1 MSNPNALYLLAD
13 HIKLSLLERQRSKAA
28 NLLQYD
34 ADDASGPASGEA
46 APQHDVQDGHIQQ
59 SLDQLQEGITFLK
72 REQERLQAQGEEGK
86 ALDIEDALPGLNK
99 KLAELTAQFNGT
111 TPVAGAS
118 TSARTSLRLS
128 KAVRFLDKPLPPPSD
143 AAYDADLEAQRNNLF
158 NRYTDEPDES
168 LTPDYSD
175 QDNVQL
181 HQMHQQIMQDQDD
194 QLDALG
200 ASIGRQREL
209 SMQIGD
215 ELDSHVAMLEETER
229 LTDRHQTRIDRARRS
244 VNKIARS
251 AGDCKQMVAIV
262 VLIIILVLLIA
273 ILK

>member
-13 HIKLSLLERQRSKAA
+13 HIKLSLLERQRSKAL
-28 NLLQYD
+28 NLLQDDGADTSGSGSGD
-34 ADDASGPASGEA
+34 ATTEREA
-46 APQHDVQDGHIQQ
+46 QDGHISR
-59 SLDQLQEGITFLK
+59 SLEQLDEGITFLK
-72 REQERLQAQGEEGK
+72 REQERLQAEGEEGK
-86 ALDIEDALPGLNK
+86 ALNIGDALPGLNK
-99 KLAELTAQFNGT
+99 KLVELTAQFNGT
-111 TPVAGAS
+111 APVAGAS
-118 TSARTSLRLS
+118 SSSASTTLRMN
-128 KAVRFLDKPLPPPSD
+128 KAVRFQDKPLPPPGTD
-143 AAYDADLEAQRNNLF
+143 ADEADLEAQRNNLF

-168 LTPDYSD
+168 TQDYSD

-181 HQMHQQIMQDQDD
+181 HQMHQRIMQDQDD
-194 QLDALG
+194 QLDVLG
-200 ASIGRQREL
+200 ASISRQREL

-215 ELDSHVAMLEETER
+215 ELDSHVQMLEETEQ

-244 VNKIARS
+244 VGKIARS

>member
-13 HIKLSLLERQRSKAA
+13 HIKLSLLERQRSKAL
-28 NLLQYD
+28 NLLQ
-34 ADDASGPASGEA
+34 DDTNDTTGSTSGEA
-46 APQHDVQDGHIQQ
+46 AQDGHISQ
-59 SLDQLQEGITFLK
+59 SLEQLQEGIAYLV

-86 ALDIEDALPGLNK
+86 ALNIQDALPGLNK

-111 TPVAGAS
+111 TPVSGAAAS
-118 TSARTSLRLS
+118 SASARTTTLRMS

-143 AAYDADLEAQRNNLF
+143 FAHDADLEAQRNNLF

-168 LTPDYSD
+168 SAADYSD

-181 HQMHQQIMQDQDD
+181 HQMHQRIMQDQDD

-215 ELDSHVAMLEETER
+215 ELDSHVAMLEETDR

>member
-13 HIKLSLLERQRSKAA
+13 HIKLSLLERQRSKAL
-28 NLLQYD
+28 NLLQ
-34 ADDASGPASGEA
+34 DDGDDEASGSSDAAASERDA
-46 APQHDVQDGHIQQ
+46 QDGHIAR
-59 SLDQLQEGITFLK
+59 SLEQLEEGITYLK
-72 REQERLQAQGEEGK
+72 REQERLQAEGNDTK
-86 ALDIEDALPGLNK
+86 ALNISDAMPGLEK

-111 TPVAGAS
+111 APVAAS
-118 TSARTSLRLS
+118 SSTKSRVTP
-128 KAVRFLDKPLPPPSD
+128 KAVRFQDKPLPPPGND
-143 AAYDADLEAQRNNLF
+143 GDPDLEAQRSNLF
-158 NRYTDEPDES
+158 NRYTDEPDEPS
-168 LTPDYSD
+168 TDYSD

-181 HQMHQQIMQDQDD
+181 HQMHTRILADQDA

-200 ASIGRQREL
+200 VSIGRQREL

-215 ELDSHVAMLEETER
+215 ELDSHVAMLDETER
-229 LTDRHQTRIDRARRS
+229 LTDQHQTRIDRARRS
-244 VNKIARS
+244 VGKIARS

>member
-1 MSNPNALYLLAD
+1 MLL
-13 HIKLSLLERQRSKAA
+13 IRS
-28 NLLQYD
+28 
-34 ADDASGPASGEA
+34 
-46 APQHDVQDGHIQQ
+46 
-59 SLDQLQEGITFLK
+59 
-72 REQERLQAQGEEGK
+72 RK
-86 ALDIEDALPGLNK
+86 ALNIQDALPGLNK

-111 TPVAGAS
+111 TPVPGAAAAAS
-118 TSARTSLRLS
+118 SASARTTLRMS

-143 AAYDADLEAQRNNLF
+143 FAVDADLEAQRNNLF

-168 LTPDYSD
+168 SAQDYSD

-181 HQMHQQIMQDQDD
+181 HQMHQRIMQDQDD

-215 ELDSHVAMLEETER
+215 ELDSHVAMLEETDR